1 MVISYITRSCRFNLN
16 ICTYVNTLQLV
27 GTIIRNNDA
36 MSVLKMCACVYT
48 HARPFDRHHHRIK
61 WVRCV
66 CACACIARN
75 TTHMSAALSLAAHV
89 CVCERGPRVH
99 RLMRINDD
107 LRNWDLKCG
116 GNEEIGIAQSGDEG
130 GDNDDGDDSKS
141 VYFIELTTFT
151 HRHLMHQSYTE
162 HNQPPVQCPIYL

>member
-48 HARPFDRHHHRIK
+48 HVHTRLTDTTTASSGCD
-61 WVRCV
+61 V
-66 CACACIARN
+66 CACVCVCVHCGALTHARK

-116 GNEEIGIAQSGDEG
+116 GNEEIGIAQSG
-130 GDNDDGDDSKS
+130 GDNDDGDDSMS
-141 VYFIELTTFT
+141 V
-151 HRHLMHQSYTE
+151 
-162 HNQPPVQCPIYL
+162 